1 MNLGSRKDQTNY
13 YEVVALRLGTII
25 NTLCSVTGFVFF
37 LITKSMSILLDTLIS
52 VILCVSTVISIFV
65 SNKIVTDTNDN
76 LDSQNVKC
84 KDNSK
89 LESKFL
95 IFRALIM
102 LGIIIYT
109 IVDGAIC
116 IYDFQKGTLQ
126 VDYNADNISLIIYGV
141 MMTSLCFL
149 ITFTYSFFNN
159 KLSEKSEII
168 NIEIKAS
175 IYDGLVTIFAISS
188 LLLFSNISF
197 LEPVKDIGDSI
208 TVIILSLFYLV
219 TPIKELKKNIKRLKE
234 KE

>member
-1 MNLGSRKDQTNY
+1 
-13 YEVVALRLGTII
+13 
-25 NTLCSVTGFVFF
+25 
-37 LITKSMSILLDTLIS
+37 
-52 VILCVSTVISIFV
+52 
-65 SNKIVTDTNDN
+65 
-76 LDSQNVKC
+76 
-84 KDNSK
+84 
-89 LESKFL
+89 
-95 IFRALIM
+95 
-102 LGIIIYT
+102 
-109 IVDGAIC
+109 
-116 IYDFQKGTLQ
+116 
-126 VDYNADNISLIIYGV
+126 